1 MQKVVEYRYPK
12 PDKPGSIKVIQDPVS
27 QIVAY
32 TFTRDELAFVEK
44 EKHSKN
50 SCVYF
55 LIDYSDD
62 NDSIYVGQSSNGVE
76 RIKSHQKLKA
86 FWTRCILFTTDN
98 NSFNRN
104 HIDYLEYYF
113 IRKFINNSGFIISN
127 TDKRVN
133 EPSISLN
140 VKTIVHQFAEQ
151 IEFLLASEGLNIS
164 SNAVTEPIDKVYE
177 APSAFDARIYFDG
190 RKFVLLS
197 GSEVNRPKESS
208 KNWKDG
214 KHYKRF
220 NHLINQYIEDGKLQV
235 LNDKTLAVTDIPFD
249 SPSTAANIVS
259 GGSENGW
266 VFFKGLNE
274 IRDNTKD

>member
-12 PDKPGSIKVIQDPVS
+12 PDKPGNLKVIQDPVS

-32 TFTRDELAFVEK
+32 SFTRDELAFVEK

-55 LIDYSDD
+55 LIDYSGD

-76 RIKSHQKLKA
+76 RIKSHQKHKA

-104 HIDYLEYYF
+104 YIDYLEYFF
-113 IRKFINNSGFIISN
+113 IRKFIDNSELIISN

-133 EPSISLN
+133 EPTVSLN
-140 VKTIVHQFAEQ
+140 VKTIAHQFAEQ
-151 IEFLLASEGLNIS
+151 IEFLLASEGLNINPIS
-164 SNAVTEPIDKVYE
+164 VKETIDKVYE
-177 APSAFDARIYFDG
+177 AQSTFDARIFFDG
-190 RKFVLLS
+190 QKFILLS
-197 GSEVNRPKESS
+197 GSEVNRPKETT

-220 NHLINQYIEDGKLQV
+220 NQLIDQYIEDGKLQLSNGKIV
-235 LNDKTLAVTDIPFD
+235 AITDIPFD
-249 SPSTAANIVS
+249 SPSTAANVVS
-259 GGSENGW
+259 GRSENGW
-266 VFFKGLNE
+266 LFFKGLNE
-274 IRDNTKD
+274 LRENS

>member
-12 PDKPGSIKVIQDPVS
+12 PDKPGDLKVIQDPVS

-32 TFTRDELAFVEK
+32 SFTRDELSFVEK
-44 EKHSKN
+44 EKHAKN

-55 LIDYSDD
+55 LIDYSSE
-62 NDSIYVGQSSNGVE
+62 NESVYVGQSSNGVD
-76 RIKSHQKLKA
+76 RIKSHQKNKE

-104 HIDYLEYYF
+104 YIDYLEYYF
-113 IRKFINNSGFIISN
+113 IHKLIDNSEFIITN
-127 TDKRVN
+127 ADKRSH

-140 VKTIVHQFAEQ
+140 VKTIAHQFAEQ
-151 IEFLLASEGLNIS
+151 IEFLLASEGLYIS
-164 SNAVTEPIDKVYE
+164 RSIKINSNDLIFKSK
-177 APSAFDARIYFDG
+177 APYNAKLYFEG
-190 RKFVLLS
+190 QKFILLA
-197 GSEVNRPKESS
+197 GSEANRPKDSS

-214 KHYKRF
+214 KHFNRF
-220 NHLINQYIEDGKLQV
+220 NHLINQYIEDGKLEENNSLIIV
-235 LNDKTLAVTDIPFD
+235 LKDIPFD

-274 IRDNTKD
+274 IRNKP

>member
-12 PDKPGSIKVIQDPVS
+12 PDKPGNLKVIQDPVS

-32 TFTRDELAFVEK
+32 SFTRDELAFVEK

-55 LIDYSDD
+55 LIDYSGD

-76 RIKSHQKLKA
+76 RIKSHQKHKA

-104 HIDYLEYYF
+104 YIDYLEYFF
-113 IRKFINNSGFIISN
+113 IRKFIENSEFIISN

-133 EPSISLN
+133 EPTVSLN
-140 VKTIVHQFAEQ
+140 VKTIAHQFAEQ
-151 IEFLLASEGLNIS
+151 IEFLLASEGLNINPIS
-164 SNAVTEPIDKVYE
+164 AKETIDKVY
-177 APSAFDARIYFDG
+177 AAQSSFDARIFFDG
-190 RKFVLLS
+190 QKFILLS
-197 GSEVNRPKESS
+197 GSEVNRPKEST
-208 KNWKDG
+208 KNWKGG

-220 NHLINQYIEDGKLQV
+220 NQLIDQYIEDGKLQLINGKIV
-235 LNDKTLAVTDIPFD
+235 AITDIPFD
-249 SPSTAANIVS
+249 SPSTAANVVS
-259 GGSENGW
+259 GRSENGW
-266 VFFKGLNE
+266 LFFKGLNE
-274 IRDNTKD
+274 LRENS

>member
-12 PDKPGSIKVIQDPVS
+12 PDKPGNLKVIQDPVS

-32 TFTRDELAFVEK
+32 SFTRDELAFVEK

-55 LIDYSDD
+55 LIDYSGD

-76 RIKSHQKLKA
+76 RIKSHQKHKA

-104 HIDYLEYYF
+104 YIDYLEYFF
-113 IRKFINNSGFIISN
+113 IRKFIDNSEFIISN

-133 EPSISLN
+133 EPTVSLN
-140 VKTIVHQFAEQ
+140 VKTIAHQFAEQ
-151 IEFLLASEGLNIS
+151 IEFLLASEGLNINPIS
-164 SNAVTEPIDKVYE
+164 VKETIDKVYE
-177 APSAFDARIYFDG
+177 AQSTFDARIFFDG
-190 RKFVLLS
+190 QKFILLS
-197 GSEVNRPKESS
+197 GSEVNRPKETT

-220 NHLINQYIEDGKLQV
+220 NQLIDQYIEDGKLQLSNGKIV
-235 LNDKTLAVTDIPFD
+235 AITDIPFD
-249 SPSTAANIVS
+249 SPSTAANVVS
-259 GGSENGW
+259 GRSENGW
-266 VFFKGLNE
+266 MFFKGLNE
-274 IRDNTKD
+274 LRENS

>member
-32 TFTRDELAFVEK
+32 SFTRDELAFVEK

-104 HIDYLEYYF
+104 YIDYLEYYF

-140 VKTIVHQFAEQ
+140 VKTIAHQFAEQ

-190 RKFVLLS
+190 QKFVLLS

-235 LNDKTLAVTDIPFD
+235 LNGKTIAVTDIPFD

-259 GGSENGW
+259 GRSENGW
-266 VFFKGLNE
+266 SFFKGLNE
-274 IRDNTKD
+274 LRDYTKD